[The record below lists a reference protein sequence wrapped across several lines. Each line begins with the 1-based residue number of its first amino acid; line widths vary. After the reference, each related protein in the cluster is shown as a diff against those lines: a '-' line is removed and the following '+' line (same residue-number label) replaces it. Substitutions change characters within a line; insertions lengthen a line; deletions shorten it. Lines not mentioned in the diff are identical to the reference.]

1 MVHLHA
7 APEALTYVWIFYLIC
22 SFIFLW
28 SSDKS
33 YYFVYG
39 SDDFSIPYQYPN
51 KATETVIQ
59 PHTASL
65 SWRCSLFC
73 SLCQPDRLHRAACH
87 VIAIV
92 VLVRF
97 WVFLYFLLIFI
108 LLSHV
113 VILKVFSTVPGFVCL
128 VWFGLFDSPLCCI
141 PLCVS
146 VYIVVS
152 FLCLVTPTCVIPS
165 YFLQP
170 VMSVLSIMF
179 SPSLSSASPPLP
191 YHLSCVIMK
200 VPCFHVQSSFP
211 CLVIVIRVSCVPPVC
226 SLPRYSSV
234 YLGQRLLPVLC
245 TIFPHCCVCFA
256 V

>member
-39 SDDFSIPYQYPN
+39 SDDFSIPYQYHN
-51 KATETVIQ
+51 KATETIIQ

-73 SLCQPDRLHRAACH
+73 SLCQPTSATSPCLSCDCYRGLGPFLSFLVFSVNFYFVKSRCYSKGFFYCAWVCLFS
-87 VIAIV
+87 
-92 VLVRF
+92 LVRF
-97 WVFLYFLLIFI
+97 VRF
-108 LLSHV
+108 
-113 VILKVFSTVPGFVCL
+113 
-128 VWFGLFDSPLCCI
+128 PLCCI

-165 YFLQP
+165 CFLQP

-211 CLVIVIRVSCVPPVC
+211 CLVMVIRVSCVPPVC

-245 TIFPHCCVCFA
+245 TIFPHRCVCFA